1 LWGGFEFPEDV
12 AEEAEPM
19 VDVGLGEGQVAHEAA
34 DFFFRGGVAGVAAEG
49 EDFEE
54 EDGQAF
60 ALLCCGEGFFGLIFE
75 KAFGDG
81 GGGFFA
87 GLADELI

>member
-1 LWGGFEFPEDV
+1 V
-12 AEEAEPM
+12 
-19 VDVGLGEGQVAHEAA
+19 VDVGLGEGQMAHQAA
-34 DFFFRGGVAGVAAEG
+34 DLFFRGGVAGVAAEG
-49 EDFEE
+49 EDLEQ

-60 ALLCCGEGFFGLIFE
+60 ALLGGGEGFFGWVVE

-81 GGGFFA
+81 GGGIA